1 MRIVVLDG
9 YALNPGDL
17 SWSQLEALGPCT
29 IYDRTRPEETVARAA
44 DAEIVLTNKT
54 VLSREIIEQLPRL
67 RYIGVLATGYNIVD
81 TAAARRRR
89 IPVTTVP
96 DYATLSVVQMVFA
109 HLLNLTLHVAEH
121 GQGVAEGRWT
131 RNIDF
136 AYWDFP
142 LVELAGLTLGV
153 IGFGRIG
160 RATAKVAL
168 ALGMK
173 VLAHAPHRAAGGQTF
188 LSASPSSASP
198 SSGAEDV
205 GGFGIET
212 GADKADRAY
221 PATDKNVCPPEQP
234 SPEGVSFV
242 DLDELF
248 RQSDAVSLHCPLTP
262 ETQKLVNA
270 RLLVLMKPSAYL
282 INTGRGP
289 LVDEAALAE
298 ALNAGRLAGAGLD
311 VLSVEPPPADNPLL
325 TAKNCCI
332 TPHIAWATRAA
343 RQRLL
348 DTAVSNVRA
357 FLTE

>member
-1 MRIVVLDG
+1 M
-9 YALNPGDL
+9 
-17 SWSQLEALGPCT
+17 
-29 IYDRTRPEETVARAA
+29 
-44 DAEIVLTNKT
+44 LTNKT

-81 TAAARRRR
+81 MAAARRRN

-173 VLAHAPHRAAGGQTF
+173 VSPTPHTAPQEGRHSC
-188 LSASPSSASP
+188 L
-198 SSGAEDV
+198 
-205 GGFGIET
+205 
-212 GADKADRAY
+212 
-221 PATDKNVCPPEQP
+221 PPPRQP
-234 SPEGVSFV
+234 
-242 DLDELF
+242 
-248 RQSDAVSLHCPLTP
+248 RH
-262 ETQKLVNA
+262 
-270 RLLVLMKPSAYL
+270 
-282 INTGRGP
+282 
-289 LVDEAALAE
+289 
-298 ALNAGRLAGAGLD
+298 RLALKMWVDSA
-311 VLSVEPPPADNPLL
+311 
-325 TAKNCCI
+325 
-332 TPHIAWATRAA
+332 
-343 RQRLL
+343 
-348 DTAVSNVRA
+348 
-357 FLTE
+357 